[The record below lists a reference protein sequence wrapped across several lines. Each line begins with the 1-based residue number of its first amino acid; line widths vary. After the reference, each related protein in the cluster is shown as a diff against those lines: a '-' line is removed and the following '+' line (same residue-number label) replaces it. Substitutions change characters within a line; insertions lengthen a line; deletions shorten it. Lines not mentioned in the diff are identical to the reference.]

1 MAFLFQF
8 LLEFQIVFDDAVVHH
23 DDFALAVAMRMRIL
37 LGRPSVSSPTRMT
50 QAVDAINRIVA
61 NGLLEIWQFA
71 GGAANLH
78 MAVLADHGDAC
89 GVVSAVFQASQPVQD
104 QGYNFLRANVSDDA
118 AHGEISYSG

>member
-1 MAFLFQF
+1 
-8 LLEFQIVFDDAVVHH
+8 V
-23 DDFALAVAMRMRIL
+23 
-37 LGRPSVSSPTRMT
+37 P

-78 MAVLADHGDAC
+78 MAVLADHGDAG
-89 GVVSAVFQASQPVQD
+89 GVVSAVFQAPKPVQD

-118 AHGEISYSG
+118 AHGEIS